1 MNHDYSRINKII
13 RSYEQ
18 RLLDCVKKSIKRTF
32 QFKLMILLKKMDQQK
47 IYSLQGRNSYG
58 RGRYYYGER
67 ENNKIIK

>member
-1 MNHDYSRINKII
+1 
-13 RSYEQ
+13 
-18 RLLDCVKKSIKRTF
+18 
-32 QFKLMILLKKMDQQK
+32 MILLKKMDQQK